1 MTKKN
6 NKSTVD
12 NKNNKDMDLGD
23 IIEMELPLGKET
35 SSGNNNEFFKN
46 EFYLYDDITMTSVNK
61 ILKAIKAAENTWKD
75 FMVEFSEILDTAT
88 PKPIKIYINSNGG
101 DVFAAI
107 PLIDAICNSKV
118 PIETYVEGIAA
129 SAASLISLCGHK
141 RYITKNSFMLIHEL
155 RSGIEGTYSD
165 IIEEKSNCDKL
176 MKVIKDLYLEKTNG
190 KIDKKTLN
198 KILKKDMLLG
208 SQECLDIGMVDEI
221 L

>member
-1 MTKKN
+1 MSKKVAKTKNDKN
-6 NKSTVD
+6 I
-12 NKNNKDMDLGD
+12 DLDD
-23 IIEMELPLGKET
+23 IIEMDIPVSKDSTT
-35 SSGNNNEFFKN
+35 SNNEFFKN
-46 EFYLYDDITMTSVNK
+46 EFFLYDDINLNSVNK

-75 FMVEFSEILDTAT
+75 FLLEFTEILESAT

-107 PLIDAICNSKV
+107 PLIDAICNSKI

-141 RYITKNSFMLIHEL
+141 RFITKNSFMLIHEL

-176 MKVIKDLYLEKTNG
+176 MKVIKNLYLDKTNG
-190 KIDKKTLN
+190 KLEKKTLN
-198 KILKKDMLLG
+198 KILKKDMLLS
-208 SQECLDIGMVDEI
+208 SQECLDLGLVDKI